1 MIISMNR
8 SNELSTQAFA
18 THDQWEEGKDDTE
31 VEKTEALKWNP
42 LKRRFQ
48 TWKTMTITGSLSITF
63 RLHIIFFIF
72 IQNRLSANQA
82 PDVVSTSFCAV
93 FLLEVM
99 PCNDSILICQTLNL
113 LSASL
118 KPYVDENAIPAEALC
133 HRAPTSDKLTVVL
146 GKSWRIILVL
156 ELEWKWVWPQD
167 MSANNYRI
175 WIHNRLL
182 LEIQPAFIYYFGLTP
197 AWPGLGLGR

>member
-146 GKSWRIILVL
+146 GKS
-156 ELEWKWVWPQD
+156 
-167 MSANNYRI
+167 
-175 WIHNRLL
+175 
-182 LEIQPAFIYYFGLTP
+182 
-197 AWPGLGLGR
+197 